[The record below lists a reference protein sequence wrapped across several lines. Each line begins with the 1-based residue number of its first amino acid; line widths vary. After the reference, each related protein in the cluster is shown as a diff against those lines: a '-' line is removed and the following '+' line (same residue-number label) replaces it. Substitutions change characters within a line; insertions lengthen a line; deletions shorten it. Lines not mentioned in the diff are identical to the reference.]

1 MSPQFRLL
9 YQGIWEALEDAGR
22 PDEAGK
28 VGVFLGGSDDF
39 EWYRQVL
46 FNDAN
51 YSSKYEAFTL
61 STNHFLATRM
71 AYKLN
76 LKGPAYTALTGCS
89 TSLVTPHLACQSLI
103 VGECDVAVAG
113 GITVELP
120 NEGVTYLRMA

>member
-1 MSPQFRLL
+1 MVPSS
-9 YQGIWEALEDAGR
+9 A
-22 PDEAGK
+22 
-28 VGVFLGGSDDF
+28 
-39 EWYRQVL
+39 